1 MRIGTRTEYGI
12 RVLITLARHHGSG
25 PMSLAGIAKAEK
37 LPHAYLEQLVRDL
50 RRAGLVT
57 STRGQAGGYQLTR
70 PPASITVADAMR
82 ALDGPL
88 LEMACP
94 GSTTMEACDRPAPC
108 SVHEV
113 FQRIYESLAGSLGA
127 TTLADVAVAAG
138 GPPYPIAV
146 RKRRAAALAAQ
157 GQGRARAPAEAS
169 GPAEAAVQPAAA
181 SAQSA
186 TATNGV

>member
-157 GQGRARAPAEAS
+157 GPGRAPVEPSLSAEAS
-169 GPAEAAVQPAAA
+169 MQPAAA
-181 SAQSA
+181 SVQSA
-186 TATNGV
+186 TATNGVS